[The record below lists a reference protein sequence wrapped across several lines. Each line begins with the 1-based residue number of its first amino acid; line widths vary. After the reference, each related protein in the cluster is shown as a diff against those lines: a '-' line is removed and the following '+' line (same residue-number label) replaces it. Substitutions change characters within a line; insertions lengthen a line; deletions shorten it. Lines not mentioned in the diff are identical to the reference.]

1 MCLTYNHSAAAL
13 CMCIFR
19 KTPPKLMHWMLTSNN
34 KQSTYQWSWINL
46 DCKVTSRRMN
56 ITQCQMEENKNIREN
71 IDIQRNYTAAFASHA
86 KNVHNFQRGLKAET
100 PPVWQI
106 NAYCIRRL
114 ADGDQNN
121 SRLKNEKEKR
131 KGEKRGGGLR
141 KDRTSSFSSWL
152 CPVINFQPLSLSQA
166 LHVE

>member
-1 MCLTYNHSAAAL
+1 MN
-13 CMCIFR
+13 M
-19 KTPPKLMHWMLTSNN
+19 TPPKWMYWMVTSNN

-131 KGEKRGGGLR
+131 KGEKRSYFLIFLMTLPCYQFSALIIEPS
-141 KDRTSSFSSWL
+141 TSRRVGKYISFLFACLFSFCL
-152 CPVINFQPLSLSQA
+152 M
-166 LHVE
+166 